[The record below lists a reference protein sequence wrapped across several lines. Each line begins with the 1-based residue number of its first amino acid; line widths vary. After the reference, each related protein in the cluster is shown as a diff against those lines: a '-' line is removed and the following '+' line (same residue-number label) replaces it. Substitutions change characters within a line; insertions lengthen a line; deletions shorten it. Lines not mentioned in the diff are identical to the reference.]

1 MIGAVVFVIFFA
13 GFLALT
19 FVLPVLPPG
28 SMVYG
33 FLGIEETYTIWGVS
47 SDVLLKSVFNG
58 VIYGFVVWLVFSVGT
73 LYSKRRIGQVR
84 VLVEC
89 SVCKSRWQEVLTKAQ
104 LQSMEFPKSRTLSR
118 RKCPNCGKFTRPKII
133 KKV

>member
-19 FVLPVLPPG
+19 LAFPVLPPG
-28 SMVYG
+28 GMLYD
-33 FLGIEETYTIWGVS
+33 LLKIEETYTVLDIS
-47 SDVLLKSVFNG
+47 SDVLIKSIFNG
-58 VIYGFVVWLVFSVGT
+58 VIYGFVIWLVFSVGT
-73 LYSKRRIGQVR
+73 LYTKRRIGQVN

-89 SVCKSRWQEVLTKAQ
+89 SVCKSRWQEQLTKAQ
-104 LQSMEFPKSRTLSR
+104 LESMEFPKSRTLSR